1 MLDTI
6 IKELINLIF
15 YTDRTHRFLSF
26 TQAADEVSLII
37 DKKSAD
43 HLPKEKFEVTFLW
56 IYGNNS

>member
-43 HLPKEKFEVTFLW
+43 HLPKEKFEVTFL
-56 IYGNNS
+56 